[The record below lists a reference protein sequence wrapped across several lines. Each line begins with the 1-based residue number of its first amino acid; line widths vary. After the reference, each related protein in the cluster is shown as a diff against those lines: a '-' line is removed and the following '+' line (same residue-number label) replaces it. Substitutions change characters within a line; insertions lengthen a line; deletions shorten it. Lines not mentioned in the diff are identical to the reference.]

1 MCKYVLYIFTHL
13 SSARCSFL
21 CLPSV
26 IAGEIM
32 QKLMRNISS
41 MLEQI
46 LILRISVTAELTVLF
61 F

>member
-13 SSARCSFL
+13 ISAGCSFL

-32 QKLMRNISS
+32 QKLMRNWYYA
-41 MLEQI
+41 QN
-46 LILRISVTAELTVLF
+46 VP
-61 F
+61 